1 VTSPATQSAPDGR
14 QPNQEACDE
23 PRTIRELF
31 LQVTTAHAR
40 TVAFR
45 YKRDGRWVDVTWS
58 KQRAAV
64 DRISKGLLA
73 LGVEKGERVCILSG
87 TRLEW
92 VRCDSAIINVG
103 AVAVGIYHSNLPAEC
118 AYIIEHSDA
127 KVVFVENREQLEKI
141 LSVRSELAG
150 LRHIVVYDDPGDPV
164 ADVSSWEAFLER
176 GADVA
181 DDRLEEIG
189 RRIDPEDL
197 ASLVYTSGT
206 TGVPKGAMITHA
218 NLLFASSA
226 ATEVLFSKP
235 GFTTL
240 LFLPLAHV
248 FARMIVYMCQRGVLC
263 VAFAED
269 LTKVSVNL
277 KEIRPDFL
285 VSVPRIFEKIHDKVV
300 TTAEDAGGLK
310 RRVFQWAVGVGRR
323 VSRKRLAHEPVPI
336 GLALSH
342 LLADRLVLH
351 KVRDVFGGRVIWAVS
366 GAAPLNRDINEFFHA
381 CGVTIVEGLGMTEN
395 TSLSNV
401 NRLNHNKLGT
411 VGPAVPGMEMKVAED
426 GEILFRGPNVMQGY
440 FKNPQATA
448 ETIDSDGWLYSGD
461 IGEIDADGFLT
472 ITDRKKDLIIT
483 AGGKNVAPQRIE
495 KTLRTSRYLSQVVA
509 CGDRRRFIS
518 ALVTLD
524 EESIRA
530 WAKDNGLESS
540 SLHELTGHQDV
551 QALIETEIAERNREL
566 ASYESVKQFRILPRD
581 LSIEG
586 GELTPTMK
594 IRRRAVCEKY
604 CDLLEDIYSE

>member
-1 VTSPATQSAPDGR
+1 MQAAG
-14 QPNQEACDE
+14 DE
-23 PRTIRELF
+23 PRTLRELF
-31 LQVTTAHAR
+31 LQVTTANAQEI
-40 TVAFR
+40 AFR
-45 YKRDGRWVDVTWS
+45 YKRDGCWVDVTWS
-58 KQRAAV
+58 EQRAAV

-73 LGVEKGERVCILSG
+73 LGVEKGDRVCILSS

-92 VRCDSAIINVG
+92 VRCDTAIVNAG
-103 AVAVGIYHSNLPAEC
+103 AVSVGIYHSNLAPEC
-118 AYIIEHSDA
+118 AYILEHSEA
-127 KVVFVENREQLEKI
+127 KVLFVENRVQLEKI
-141 LSVRSELAG
+141 LSLRSELPE
-150 LRHIVVYDDPGDPV
+150 LRHIVIYDDAGEAV
-164 ADVSSWEAFLER
+164 ADVSNWEAFLEQ
-176 GADVA
+176 GSAVA
-181 DDRLEEIG
+181 DARLEEIG
-189 RRIDPEDL
+189 RGIKPEDL

-226 ATEVLFSKP
+226 ATAVLVSKP

-263 VAFAED
+263 IAFAED
-269 LTKVSVNL
+269 LTKVPANL

-285 VSVPRIFEKIHDKVV
+285 VSVPRIYEKIHEKAV

-310 RRVFQWAVGVGRR
+310 CKVFHWAVGVGRR
-323 VSRKRLAHEPVPI
+323 ISRKRLAHEPIPL

-342 LLADRLVLH
+342 FLADRLVLH
-351 KVRDVFGGRVIWAVS
+351 KIRDVFGGRVMWAVS

-381 CGVTIVEGLGMTEN
+381 CGVPIVEGLGMTEN

-401 NRLNHNKLGT
+401 NWLDHNKLGT
-411 VGPAVPGMEMKVAED
+411 VGPAVPGVEMKLAED
-426 GEILFRGPNVMQGY
+426 GEILFRGPNVMPGY

-495 KTLRTSRYLSQVVA
+495 KILRTSRYLSHVVA

-524 EESIRA
+524 GENILA
-530 WAKDNGLESS
+530 WAKDNKLESS
-540 SLHELTGHQDV
+540 SLEDLTGHQDV
-551 QALIETEIAERNREL
+551 QALIETEIAERNRQL

-586 GELTPTMK
+586 GELTPSLK
-594 IRRRAVCEKY
+594 IKRHAVCEKY
-604 CDLLEDIYSE
+604 SDLLQDIYRK